1 LRHAKVDGKYLCK
14 ICGKAFGHSLK
25 LKDHIKKK
33 HEKTDLNQAGIK
45 LENLFHLRTAPNK
58 DTAEITDLMEMVQ
71 EQKMITY
78 LQVGP
83 RTWSAVNKLSYIV
96 PILKLL
102 AIDGALESPLK
113 EIQVQGIHIQEHDNV
128 VYKCYPHFS
137 FVKNEESI
145 QGFTNELAIMEKASR
160 M

>member
-1 LRHAKVDGKYLCK
+1 
-14 ICGKAFGHSLK
+14 
-25 LKDHIKKK
+25 
-33 HEKTDLNQAGIK
+33 
-45 LENLFHLRTAPNK
+45 
-58 DTAEITDLMEMVQ
+58 
-71 EQKMITY
+71 MITY

-102 AIDGALESPLK
+102 AIDGAGALESPLK
-113 EIQVQGIHIQEHDNV
+113 EIQVKGIHIEEHDNV

-145 QGFTNELAIMEKASR
+145 QGFTNELAVMEKASR

>member
-1 LRHAKVDGKYLCK
+1 
-14 ICGKAFGHSLK
+14 
-25 LKDHIKKK
+25 
-33 HEKTDLNQAGIK
+33 
-45 LENLFHLRTAPNK
+45 
-58 DTAEITDLMEMVQ
+58 MEMVQ

-113 EIQVQGIHIQEHDNV
+113 EIQVQRVHIQEHDNV

-145 QGFTNELAIMEKASR
+145 QGFTNELAIMEKASK